1 MQQLTIFDIIE
12 EKGKAAPNF
21 PDFQLLELSEIARIL
36 SDAVGVTFRA
46 DRFGRYEAKHGK
58 IVFDLGL
65 STYLVDDK
73 FGQKFISI
81 GYLDKSDHSGG
92 GRPAD
97 SIAEAVNYYVGVLRK
112 KEGRENGENI

>member
-1 MQQLTIFDIIE
+1 MKQLTIFDIIE
-12 EKGKAAPNF
+12 ENGTDAQEF
-21 PDFQLLELSEIARIL
+21 PDFQLLDLSEIARIL

-46 DRFGRYEAKHGK
+46 DKYGRFEAKHGK

-65 STYLVDDK
+65 STYLVEDK
-73 FGQKFISI
+73 LGEKFISI

-97 SIAEAVNYYVGVLRK
+97 SIAEAVNYFVGVLQK
-112 KEGRENGENI
+112 NEGRK